1 VSERYVLDA
10 SALLATLFG
19 EPGGDAV
26 DAILANCVISSVNY
40 SEVVAKL
47 IDRGVAHDEA
57 LAILAELDLT
67 IISFDRQQA
76 EISGRLRNSTR
87 SAGLSLGDRSC
98 LALAAVL
105 DARAVTTDRAWAKIE
120 LNLAIDVVR

>member
-19 EPGGDAV
+19 EAGGDAV

-40 SEVVAKL
+40 SEVVSKL
-47 IDRGVAHDEA
+47 IDRGVSNDEA

-67 IISFDRQQA
+67 IIPFDRRQA
-76 EISGRLRNSTR
+76 EISGQLRNPTR
-87 SAGLSLGDRSC
+87 GAGLSLGDRSC
-98 LALAAVL
+98 LALATVL
-105 DARAVTTDRAWAKIE
+105 EARAITTDRAWAKVE
-120 LNLAIDVVR
+120 LDLTIDVVR